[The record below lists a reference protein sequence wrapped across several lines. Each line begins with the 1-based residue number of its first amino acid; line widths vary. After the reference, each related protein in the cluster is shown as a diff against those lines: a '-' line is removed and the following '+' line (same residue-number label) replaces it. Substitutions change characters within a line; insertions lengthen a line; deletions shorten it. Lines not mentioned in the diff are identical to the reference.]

1 MGIHLLFKKVQLSFI
16 VILANMEKL
25 QKLPV
30 TESGFEALRKQNMLY
45 VDKTER
51 MLELINKGSYLF
63 LSRPRRFG
71 KSLLINTLKALF
83 ENKKELFEGLYIYD
97 KWEWAEHG
105 VIHLDFSKMQYH
117 RDIEGFENH
126 IKKILQKV
134 ALSYNFEIEEG
145 NYLFQLQN
153 LISKLQKKFNRG
165 VIVLIDEYDKPIT
178 DFINSPTKG
187 KENQYLL
194 NRFYT
199 VLKAEHANLRL
210 VFVTGI
216 SKVLKVLWGMNNVLD
231 VSFHREMN
239 DVIGINKKE
248 ILKYFENYISVL
260 ELSNNSSREQILEKI
275 KYWYGG
281 YSWNGKN
288 KIYHPNSI
296 VNLMLSQEFKTFCT
310 RGNQEYILPQEIIN
324 FKNIEVSRREFEI
337 DEDLVISFIGL
348 LFNEGYL
355 TISKTEEDDLMELYI
370 LNHPNQEMRNSVINM
385 LKKNTLNAN
394 LILQA

>member
-1 MGIHLLFKKVQLSFI
+1 VQLSFI

>member
-1 MGIHLLFKKVQLSFI
+1 
-16 VILANMEKL
+16 MEKL

-105 VIHLDFSKMQYH
+105 VIHLDFSKIQYH

-134 ALSYNFEIEEG
+134 AFSYNFEIEEG

>member
-1 MGIHLLFKKVQLSFI
+1 
-16 VILANMEKL
+16 MEKL

-105 VIHLDFSKMQYH
+105 VIHLDFSKIQYH

-165 VIVLIDEYDKPIT
+165 VVVLIDEYDKPIT

-210 VFVTGI
+210 VFVTGT

-296 VNLMLSQEFKTFCT
+296 VNLMLSQEFKIFCT
-310 RGNQEYILPQEIIN
+310 RGNQEYILPQEVIN

-355 TISKTEEDDLMELYI
+355 TISKTEEDDLMELYT

-385 LKKNTLNAN
+385 LKKYTLNAN

>member
-1 MGIHLLFKKVQLSFI
+1 
-16 VILANMEKL
+16 MEKL

-134 ALSYNFEIEEG
+134 AFSYNFEIEEG

>member
-1 MGIHLLFKKVQLSFI
+1 VQLSFI

-105 VIHLDFSKMQYH
+105 VIHLDFSKIQYH

-134 ALSYNFEIEEG
+134 AFSYNFEIEEG

>member
-1 MGIHLLFKKVQLSFI
+1 
-16 VILANMEKL
+16 MEKL

-105 VIHLDFSKMQYH
+105 VIHLDFSKIQYH

>member
-1 MGIHLLFKKVQLSFI
+1 
-16 VILANMEKL
+16 MEKL

-134 ALSYNFEIEEG
+134 AFSYNFEIEEG

-370 LNHPNQEMRNSVINM
+370 LNHPNQEMRNSVINIS
-385 LKKNTLNAN
+385 LLYTFRKYYIK
-394 LILQA
+394 

>member
-1 MGIHLLFKKVQLSFI
+1 VQLSFI

-105 VIHLDFSKMQYH
+105 VIHLDFSKIQYH

-165 VIVLIDEYDKPIT
+165 VVVLIDEYDKPIT

>member
-1 MGIHLLFKKVQLSFI
+1 
-16 VILANMEKL
+16 
-25 QKLPV
+25 
-30 TESGFEALRKQNMLY
+30 
-45 VDKTER
+45 
-51 MLELINKGSYLF
+51 
-63 LSRPRRFG
+63 
-71 KSLLINTLKALF
+71 LKALF

-105 VIHLDFSKMQYH
+105 VIHLDFSKIQYH

>member
-1 MGIHLLFKKVQLSFI
+1 
-16 VILANMEKL
+16 MEKL